1 MVAPVDR
8 NPVSW
13 LGDDLNNRPLEIRG
27 ERVIHSQSKEVDA
40 QCLIESNSVKPLGL
54 PTYCGVPAYGVL
66 QYAATEVPDRIAVV
80 YGEETWTYEKL
91 NRDAIRCMAM
101 LQGLGI
107 KAGDRVGILL
117 PNVPE
122 YIIAA
127 NAIWRA
133 GATVVAISPLMVA
146 EEVEAILRKSDCRFV
161 ICLDLLSHL
170 VSGCPKSQCGER
182 TIALVSIRKHLP
194 AHHQIGYMLKLGY
207 QWLRNL
213 GDQGQHRVVWF
224 WDGFPEELPK
234 TQYVPVKPRTDI
246 AYILP
251 TGGTTGVP
259 KAVMLSHEN
268 LVANAWQQFVWTDR
282 LFATETMLA
291 VLPFFHSYGMSAIL
305 MTGAMMGASLVLDHR
320 YNTCRAI
327 DLIEK
332 HRPSVLH
339 AVPAMLVAM
348 NAYLRK
354 HPQSD
359 LSSLRWVISGGA
371 PLEEATGREFSQHT
385 GALVVEGYGLSE
397 ASPVTHVGHLF
408 REPHYGCIGYPLPLT
423 ECRILYNGDMPT
435 VDGEIELDAGQV
447 GELCIRGPQVM
458 LGYLDDPETTDQVI
472 RNGWLHTGD
481 MGVKNA
487 DGTYSIVGRIKDL
500 IITSGFNVYPVEVE
514 SVLCQVPGVLEAAV
528 VGAPDPEKGEIVCAY
543 VVMKSGMK
551 MDVSALRS
559 HCEKHL
565 SAHKRPRRYVE
576 CKESLPKNFLGK
588 VIRRKVREEA
598 HE

>member
-1 MVAPVDR
+1 MVAPIER

-13 LGDDLNNRPLEIRG
+13 LSEDNKIRVPVVPSQRG
-27 ERVIHSQSKEVDA
+27 SHSQSQEVNA
-40 QCLIESNSVKPLGL
+40 QCLIESSSLRPLGL

-66 QYAATEVPDRIAVV
+66 QYAAETVPDRIAVT
-80 YGEETWTYEKL
+80 YGDDTWDYREL

-101 LQGLGI
+101 LQGLGV

-146 EEVEAILRKSDCRFV
+146 EEVEAVLDKSDCRFV
-161 ICLDLLSHL
+161 ICLDLLSSL
-170 VSGCPKSQCGER
+170 VSGSSQSPSGER

-194 AHHQIGYMLKLGY
+194 AHHQLGYLLKLGY
-207 QWLRNL
+207 DWLRNL
-213 GDQGQHRVVWF
+213 GDQSRHRVVWF
-224 WDGFPEELPK
+224 WDGFPDALP
-234 TQYVPVKPRTDI
+234 TTHYVPVKPRTDV

-291 VLPFFHSYGMSAIL
+291 VLPFFHSYAMSAVL
-305 MTGAMMGASLVLDHR
+305 MTGAMMAATLVLDHR

-327 DLIEK
+327 RLIAK
-332 HRPSVLH
+332 HRPTVLH
-339 AVPAMLVAM
+339 AVPTMLVAM

-354 HPQSD
+354 HPQAD

-371 PLEEATGREFSQHT
+371 TLDEATGREFAEHS

-408 REPHYGCIGYPLPLT
+408 QQPQYGCIGYPLPMT
-423 ECRILYNGDMPT
+423 DCRIFYSGDRQS
-435 VDGEIELDAGQV
+435 VDSETELHAGQV
-447 GELCIRGPQVM
+447 GEICIRGPQVM
-458 LGYLDDPETTDQVI
+458 LGYLDDPQTTDQVI

-481 MGVKNA
+481 LGIENH

-514 SVLCQVPGVLEAAV
+514 SALCAAGGVLEAAV
-528 VGAPDPEKGEIVCAY
+528 VGVPDPDKGEIVCAY
-543 VVMKSGMK
+543 IVMKNSQK
-551 MDVSALRS
+551 MDVSALRL
-559 HCEKHL
+559 HCEQHL
-565 SAHKRPRRYVE
+565 STHKRPRRYVE
-576 CKESLPKNFLGK
+576 CKAGLPKNFLGK
-588 VIRRKVREEA
+588 VIRRKIREEG